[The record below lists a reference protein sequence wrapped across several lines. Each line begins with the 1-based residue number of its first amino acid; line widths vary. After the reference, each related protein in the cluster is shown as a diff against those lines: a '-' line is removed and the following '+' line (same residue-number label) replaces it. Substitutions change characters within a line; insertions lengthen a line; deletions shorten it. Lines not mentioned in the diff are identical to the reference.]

1 MTDKANDSLT
11 GGGPARHSETRG
23 LEPDS
28 ASSRPSV
35 EHIAAHP
42 LEHLV
47 DLSNAIE
54 IDASATETTQKFVT
68 SIASALPRCAV
79 GACVVDPQ
87 SGASFV
93 CVETP
98 PGLERLPGRDPS
110 RLFPEFTIERVVS
123 LTGAQGSTLHVATD
137 DAELLVDG
145 SETLELV
152 ERTARMLSAA
162 LVRGRRF
169 QDARESTEDLRRL
182 QAKVIQAEKL
192 ASLGQIVAGLVHELN
207 NPLTSIVAYSEY
219 LKRKAQRRAEVDP
232 DGEDDL
238 ERLRRIGEAAERILK
253 FSRDLVA
260 YARPSAE
267 VPGPVALADVIDKA
281 LVFCEHEF
289 ARANVE
295 VDRMM
300 PPYVPPVRGIA
311 GQLTQVFVNLFTNA
325 AHAMGEQGGKVTIG
339 VRVCSSGDALIVE
352 VRDNGVG
359 ISAEAI
365 PRIFDP
371 FFTTKTDGRGTG
383 LGLSIVK
390 DIVTTHGGTL
400 TASSTP
406 GEGSAFS
413 VVLPLVAMPPSM
425 LPPPRLE

>member
-1 MTDKANDSLT
+1 
-11 GGGPARHSETRG
+11 
-23 LEPDS
+23 
-28 ASSRPSV
+28 
-35 EHIAAHP
+35 
-42 LEHLV
+42 
-47 DLSNAIE
+47 
-54 IDASATETTQKFVT
+54 
-68 SIASALPRCAV
+68 
-79 GACVVDPQ
+79 
-87 SGASFV
+87 V

-98 PGLERLPGRDPS
+98 PGAERRPGRDPT
-110 RLFPEFTIERVVS
+110 RLFPEFAAERVVA
-123 LTGAQGSTLHVATD
+123 LGGAPGSTLHVATD
-137 DAELLVDG
+137 DESVLHDG
-145 SETLELV
+145 SETLAFV
-152 ERTARMLSAA
+152 ERGARTLSAV

-182 QAKVIQAEKL
+182 QAKVIQADKL

-232 DGEDDL
+232 EAEDDL

-267 VPGPVALADVIDKA
+267 VPGPVTLSEVIDKA

-289 ARANVE
+289 ARASVE
-295 VDRMM
+295 VDRVM

-325 AHAMGEQGGKVTIG
+325 AHAMGEQGGRVTITA
-339 VRVCSSGDALIVE
+339 RVCPSGDALVVE
-352 VRDNGVG
+352 VRDDGVG
-359 ISAEAI
+359 ISADAI

-390 DIVTTHGGTL
+390 DIVTSHGGTL

-406 GEGSAFS
+406 GEGSVFS

-425 LPPPRLE
+425 LPPPRV